1 MQQSTPRT
9 RQIVAAVIGN
19 ALEWYDF
26 VVYGFMTVIISRLF
40 FPTESEYASLL
51 LAMATFGVGF
61 FMRPVGGILIGL
73 YADRKGRKAA
83 LQLIIGLMTIAVA
96 MIAFAPPYAVIGA
109 AAPVLIVA
117 ARLLQGFATGGE
129 FASATAFLVES
140 APAERRGFFGSLQ
153 MVGQSVAALAGASSG
168 MFITQSLTP
177 EQIDQWGWR
186 IPFMIGLLIGPVGL
200 YIRRHLEETEVFKAA
215 HVELPKNII
224 TAMQLHGLKRYLHM
238 SALGA
243 DSQGPSMYQRSKGD
257 GEAAVR
263 ASNLDWTIFRPSVI
277 FGAQDQF
284 INLFSKLTKL
294 FPAMPLANHQAQF
307 QPVSVDD
314 VATAFVKSLLMP
326 QTIRQS
332 YDLVGPTVY
341 TMKEI
346 VEFAAHKAK
355 TSCAIIP
362 VPAFVG
368 YIQALAFEFL
378 PGPTLMSRDN
388 IASMQLPNI
397 LPVNGTDALLEVFK
411 MSRRT
416 LEGMR

>member
-1 MQQSTPRT
+1 MK
-9 RQIVAAVIGN
+9 
-19 ALEWYDF
+19 YD
-26 VVYGFMTVIISRLF
+26 IL
-40 FPTESEYASLL
+40 
-51 LAMATFGVGF
+51 
-61 FMRPVGGILIGL
+61 LIGGNGFV
-73 YADRKGRKAA
+73 GRVIAA
-83 LQLIIGLMTIAVA
+83 QLQLAG
-96 MIAFAPPYAVIGA
+96 YS
-109 AAPVLIVA
+109 VLVPTGHLVA
-117 ARLLQGFATGGE
+117 ARELRMLPKVH
-129 FASATAFLVES
+129 VEE
-140 APAERRGFFGSLQ
+140 ADIHDFDEL
-153 MVGQSVAALAGASSG
+153 
-168 MFITQSLTP
+168 QSLCS
-177 EQIDQWGWR
+177 R
-186 IPFMIGLLIGPVGL
+186 IKPNGAVINLVGVL
-200 YIRRHLEETEVFKAA
+200 HDKPAQPYGKVFKAA

-257 GEAAVR
+257 GEAAVK

-294 FPAMPLANHQAQF
+294 FPAMPLANHQAMF

-314 VATAFVKSLLMP
+314 VATAFVKSLSMP
-326 QTIRQS
+326 QTIHQS

-346 VEFAAHKAK
+346 VEFAARKAK

-368 YIQALAFEFL
+368 YLQALAFEFL

-388 IASMQLPNI
+388 IASMQLPNT
-397 LPVNGTDALLEVFK
+397 LPANGVDAFTDVFK
-411 MSRRT
+411 MSRRS
-416 LEGMR
+416 LEGMQ